1 MTIEKDRIIV
11 GSEEWLTL
19 PVIGLPLIKARV
31 DSGAKTSALHAF
43 NIRSFSRNGVAWVS
57 YEVHPLQDNRRV
69 IVRFES
75 EVVDKR
81 MVKSSSGLSEKRY
94 IIRTPVT
101 LKGQT
106 WDIEIS
112 LTNRDSM
119 GYRMLFGREAM
130 NGRILVD
137 PSASFLC
144 GTHSKDSV
152 NKLYG
157 HTPPK
162 FDGLNIGLLASNPEL
177 HSNQRIIEAGEERGH
192 RIRFFDINH
201 CFMKLDADNP
211 VIYYRG
217 AKILNELD
225 AIIPRVK
232 PALTSYGCALVRH
245 FENIGTYSL
254 NSSGAIAGSRDKF
267 YSLQLLL
274 KNGLNIPVSGI
285 ANSHIDTD
293 DLIEMVNGAPMV
305 IKPVT
310 RVSGRGMVLAETRKA
325 SESTISAFK
334 SMNSNLLVQEYIKEA
349 EGAHLRLFVV
359 DGKVIAAMQ
368 RKAVRASSKTDTRR
382 GSTCSITKVSAAER
396 QLAVKACKVMRLKV
410 GGVDIIRS
418 ERGPLL
424 LSVKSSPGLEDIE
437 ETTGKDLGGA
447 MISALEKG
455 MHWTRPLSNK

>member
-1 MTIEKDRIIV
+1 MSNERDRIIV

-19 PVIGLPLIKARV
+19 PAVGLPLIKARV

-43 NIRSFSRNGVAWVS
+43 NIRGFTRQGVAWVS

-81 MVKSSSGLSEKRY
+81 MVKSSSGLAEKRY

-101 LKGQT
+101 LKGHT

-144 GTHSKDSV
+144 GSHSKEDV

-157 HTPPK
+157 HAPRK
-162 FDGLNIGLLASNPEL
+162 FDGLNIGLLASNPDL

-201 CFMKLDADNP
+201 CFMRLDSDNP
-211 VIYYRG
+211 VIQYRG
-217 AKILNELD
+217 AKMLNELD
-225 AIIPRVK
+225 AIIPRIK
-232 PALTSYGCALVRH
+232 PSLTFYGCALVRQ
-245 FENIGTYSL
+245 FESIGTYSL
-254 NSSGAIAGSRDKF
+254 NSSAAISNSRDKF
-267 YSLQLLL
+267 LSLQLLL
-274 KNGLNIPVSGI
+274 QNGLDIPVSGI
-285 ANSHIDTD
+285 ANSQTDTE
-293 DLIEMVNGAPMV
+293 DLIDLVSGAPLV
-305 IKPVT
+305 IKPIT
-310 RVSGRGMVLAETRKA
+310 RTQGRGVVLAETRKA
-325 SESTISAFK
+325 SESAISAFK
-334 SMNSNLLVQEYIKEA
+334 SVSSNLLIQEYIKEA
-349 EGAHLRLFVV
+349 EGTDIRLFVV
-359 DGKVIAAMQ
+359 DGKVVTAMQ
-368 RKAVRASSKTDTRR
+368 RKALRSSTKNDNRR
-382 GSTCSITKVSAAER
+382 GNTYTIAKLSIAEKK
-396 QLAVKACKVMRLKV
+396 LAIKACKALGLKV
-410 GGVDIIRS
+410 AGVDIIRS
-418 ERGPLL
+418 DRGPLL
-424 LSVKSSPGLEDIE
+424 LSVKSSPGLEEIE
-437 ETTGKDLGGA
+437 ETTGKDLAGT

-455 MHWTRPLSNK
+455 MHWTRPLSS

>member
-1 MTIEKDRIIV
+1 MTTEKNRIIV

-19 PVIGLPLIKARV
+19 PAIGLPLVKARV

-43 NIRSFSRNGVAWVS
+43 NIRSFSRSGAAWVS

-81 MVKSSSGLSEKRY
+81 VVKSSSGLAEKRY

-101 LKGQT
+101 LNGHT

-130 NGRILVD
+130 NSRILVD

-144 GTHSKDSV
+144 GTHSKESV

-157 HTPPK
+157 HAPPK

-192 RIRFFDINH
+192 RIRFFDINN

-211 VIYYRG
+211 MIYYRG
-217 AKILNELD
+217 AKILNDLD
-225 AIIPRVK
+225 AIIPRIK
-232 PALTSYGCALVRH
+232 PALTFYGCALVRH
-245 FENIGTYSL
+245 FESIGTYSL
-254 NSSGAIAGSRDKF
+254 NSSAAITGSRDKF
-267 YSLQLLL
+267 FSLQLLL
-274 KNGLNIPVSGI
+274 QNGLDIPVSGI
-285 ANSHIDTD
+285 ANSHIDTE
-293 DLIEMVNGAPMV
+293 DLIELVNGAPMV
-305 IKPVT
+305 IKPVSRT
-310 RVSGRGMVLAETRKA
+310 QGRGMVLAETRKA
-325 SESTISAFK
+325 SESAISAFK
-334 SMNSNLLVQEYIKEA
+334 SISSNLLVQEYIKEA
-349 EGAHLRLFVV
+349 EGTDLRLFVV
-359 DGKVIAAMQ
+359 DGKVITALQ
-368 RKAVRASSKTDTRR
+368 RKAVRASSKTDTLR
-382 GSTCSITKVSAAER
+382 GSTSSLTKVSAAER
-396 QLAVKACKVMRLKV
+396 KLAVKACKVLGLKV
-410 GGVDIIRS
+410 AGVDIIRS

-424 LSVKSSPGLEDIE
+424 LSVKSSPGLEQIE
-437 ETTGKDLGGA
+437 ETTGKDLAGA
-447 MISALEKG
+447 MISALEKD
-455 MHWTRPLSNK
+455 MHWTRPLSN